1 MNGDKALGPDGFF
14 LAFFQPCWSILKEDI
29 MQIFHHLHDHCT
41 FSNRI
46 NTTFIALI
54 PKKPGSVEIKDFW
67 PISVVTGLYKIV
79 AKMLANRLKTVLGK
93 VVTAPQNAFIQGR
106 QILDSLLIANE
117 CLDTCLKLGDPGV
130 LCKLDLEK
138 AYDYVN
144 WGFLLYM
151 LRRCGFSQRWRKWIY
166 TCISTAK
173 FSVLVNGTRV
183 VFFPVLAGCGK
194 VIRYPCCYLL
204 LLWML

>member
-1 MNGDKALGPDGFF
+1 MNGDKALGLDGFF

-79 AKMLANRLKTVLGK
+79 AKMLANRLKMVLGK

-106 QILDSLLIANE
+106 
-117 CLDTCLKLGDPGV
+117 
-130 LCKLDLEK
+130 
-138 AYDYVN
+138 
-144 WGFLLYM
+144 
-151 LRRCGFSQRWRKWIY
+151 
-166 TCISTAK
+166 
-173 FSVLVNGTRV
+173 
-183 VFFPVLAGCGK
+183 
-194 VIRYPCCYLL
+194 
-204 LLWML
+204 